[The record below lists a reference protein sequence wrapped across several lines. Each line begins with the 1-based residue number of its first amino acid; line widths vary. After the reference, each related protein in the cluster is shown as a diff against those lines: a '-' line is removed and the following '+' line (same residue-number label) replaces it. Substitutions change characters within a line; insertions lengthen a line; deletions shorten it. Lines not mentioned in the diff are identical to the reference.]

1 MSLNNREPLIAVLFL
16 LIITSSVFSQEKCT
30 SEMDV
35 YKKTQTI
42 TSSLIFEVTNPN
54 IREITDYYSQQAQ
67 IAEAL
72 AKQGK
77 YQEACDIYQGVIDKY
92 GFKTVEERYYEK
104 HPGKRPENQKKAE
117 SEAPSPAVSS
127 DAAEAASGLPGA
139 GTVEE

>member
-1 MSLNNREPLIAVLFL
+1 MSLKNRELFISVLFL
-16 LIITSSVFSQEKCT
+16 LLFTSIAFSKEKCT

-54 IREITDYYSQQAQ
+54 IREMTDYYGEQAQ

-72 AKQGK
+72 AKEGK

-104 HPGKRPENQKKAE
+104 HPEKRPENQKKAE
-117 SEAPSPAVSS
+117 TQSPSSAVSS
-127 DAAEAASGLPGA
+127 DAAEAATEASGA
-139 GTVEE
+139 ATE